1 MLEYRQVLSMKLKSE
16 RRYINTPGTSM
27 EIIILH
33 PLNHK
38 GKLPGILWIHGGG
51 YVTGF
56 AEMVYA
62 SCGRMLAKKYGAVVI
77 SPQYRLSGKAPY
89 PAALE
94 DCFSALQYM
103 DQHKE
108 ELGIDRIIVGGE
120 SAGGG
125 LAVATCLYA
134 RDNSDIEIAMQIPL
148 YPMIDCQDTESSANN
163 HRPIWNTRRNHM
175 GWKKY
180 LGKLY
185 DNDNISPYA
194 SPARETDY
202 RNLPPCYTFVC
213 EGEPFYRETLRYVE
227 NLQKAGIM
235 ASVDVY
241 KGNIHSF
248 DLLTPWT
255 SQARTARRILCDK
268 YREIIYSDQQEEP
281 ND

>member
-1 MLEYRQVLSMKLKSE
+1 MKLTSE
-16 RRYINTPGTSM
+16 RRYISTPGGRM
-27 EIIILH
+27 KIIIMR
-33 PLNHK
+33 PK
-38 GKLPGILWIHGGG
+38 DQKEDIPAILWIHGGG
-51 YVTGF
+51 YMIGF

-62 SCGRMLAKKYGAVVI
+62 SCGKMLAEKYGAVVI
-77 SPQYRLSGKAPY
+77 SPQYRLSGKDSY

-94 DCFSALQYM
+94 DCFAALKYI
-103 DQHKE
+103 DENRK

-134 RDNSDIEIAMQIPL
+134 RDNSDIEISMQIPL
-148 YPMIDCQDTESSANN
+148 YPMIDCRDTESSVNN

-185 DNDNISPYA
+185 GNDNISPYA
-194 SPARETDY
+194 SPARETNY
-202 RNLPPCYTFVC
+202 RDLPVCYTFVC
-213 EGEPFYRETLRYVE
+213 EGEPFYRETMTYVE
-227 NLQKAGIM
+227 NLQKVGVRAE
-235 ASVDVY
+235 VDVY

-255 SQARTARRILCDK
+255 SQARTARRILCEK